1 MKNPSSSLVAAAAA
15 AAAGGGCGVQYCTLQ
30 VHTSTADFVSYS

>member
-15 AAAGGGCGVQYCTLQ
+15 AAAGCGVQYCTLQ